1 MAAEGKGMGG
11 ASGAGDDKGRPAKT
25 EPRRRRSEFLMLT
38 QCNVCFLEPLLWI
51 FLTFDK
57 KPPPPA
63 SRAKFR
69 AQCQTS
75 QPLS

>member
-11 ASGAGDDKGRPAKT
+11 ASGAGDDKGRQAKT

-57 KPPPPA
+57 KTPIPIFQLYPPHIPRPTLV
-63 SRAKFR
+63 S
-69 AQCQTS
+69 
-75 QPLS
+75 